1 MDTSRPVHE
10 TRIAAALCSSAQVKA
25 DEPYVAS
32 LTVPNRLESV
42 RPAASFLVQTARAL
56 NVPGATKPLFEVAVT
71 EAVTNAVKHGHSGEP
86 NAVVTCELELTAAQ
100 LTLRITD
107 GGRGFTIPTPTLP
120 AVLPEQ
126 VERLPESGYGVPII
140 QSMFPCVRAI
150 RVSGRFG
157 LELCLPLR

>member
-1 MDTSRPVHE
+1 MPE
-10 TRIAAALCSSAQVKA
+10 TRIAAASCSPAEIKA

-56 NVPGATKPLFEVAVT
+56 NVPAATKPLFEVAVT

-86 NAVVTCELELTAAQ
+86 NAVVTCEFELTAAQ
-100 LTLRITD
+100 LILRITD
-107 GGRGFTIPTPTLP
+107 GGRGFTIPPQTLP
-120 AVLPEQ
+120 AVLPEH

-140 QSMFPCVRAI
+140 QSMFPTVRAI
-150 RVSGRFG
+150 CVNGRFG
-157 LELCLPLR
+157 LELCLPVR